1 MVFMV
6 DIDDKAGETGPRR
19 PFIENNCGWILQA
32 SPIRPRLDEIE
43 KSVLQMTESIPPTR
57 RPVGG

>member
-19 PFIENNCGWILQA
+19 PFTEKQLWLDSTGLSDPA
-32 SPIRPRLDEIE
+32 SL
-43 KSVLQMTESIPPTR
+43 
-57 RPVGG
+57 G